1 MPSARFRSWPN
12 DVSDGAQLDEGSP
25 ARHADKIK
33 GPVLLLHGALD
44 RNVVIA
50 ESRHMAQS
58 HEEAGVP
65 YELVTWDD
73 LDRQLDDSTARAE
86 MLHKSEAYLLRSFV
100 E

>member
-1 MPSARFRSWPN
+1 VTALSCTKAHRR
-12 DVSDGAQLDEGSP
+12 D
-25 ARHADKIK
+25 ADKIK

-86 MLHKSEAYLLRSFV
+86 MLHKSEAFLLRSFV